1 MRGMLWQRLLS
12 LSTLMPTNLGEK
24 FIAVIVVVQF
34 TVMGLVTLV
43 VEKRQRQMIL
53 HESQK
58 RARALA
64 SNLAALSEGY
74 LLSYNFIKLE
84 QMAEKAT
91 EDEDVAYAIV
101 HLHNGQVATYS
112 GHPERQGKTLDD
124 PVSQQALQAAE
135 SFIQDITTM
144 EVGGRG
150 YDVAIP
156 VFVPG
161 GTRKW
166 GTVRLGFSL
175 ARAQREV
182 QATTQDLFL
191 LGLVALLLGTGGAIL
206 LARRLSKPIQQL
218 VTGVTEVAK
227 GNYYHP
233 MAMTARGEIGFLAQ
247 RFEEMREALRLHV
260 TRLDAEKQRLER
272 TNALLKATQEQL
284 IQHEKLAAVGKLA
297 AKVAHE
303 VNNPLAIVKTS
314 FQILHEKI
322 AWSDPTKEE
331 LVVIEEEIDRIARII
346 RHLLDFARPHSNPTA
361 LQVNEVIRN
370 LIKFVDHDLLA
381 HNIRAVLELAPELPV
396 IQMSRDHLTQVLL
409 NLVKNAQDAMPT
421 GGTLRIKTAP
431 WPGGVTISVLDE
443 GVGIPETHLNLVFE
457 PFFSTKQDGT
467 GMGLGLAVSYNII
480 AGYGGSIEVE
490 SQPGQGTVFRLVLA
504 ADPTHIVR
512 EHWDA
517 MGNLP
522 EDTREQYTWRQ
533 EVS

>member
-1 MRGMLWQRLLS
+1 MRSVCWQRLLS
-12 LSTLMPTNLGEK
+12 LSTLMPTSLGAK
-24 FIAVIVVVQF
+24 FIAVIVVVQV

-58 RARALA
+58 RALALA

-74 LLSYNFIKLE
+74 LLSYNFSKLE

-124 PVSQQALQAAE
+124 LVSQQALRAE
-135 SFIQDITTM
+135 GAFIQDITTM

-175 ARAQREV
+175 ARAQHEE
-182 QATTQDLFL
+182 QATTQELFL
-191 LGLVALLLGTGGAIL
+191 LGLMALLLGTGGAIF

-227 GNYYHP
+227 GNYYHS
-233 MAMTARGEIGFLAQ
+233 MALTAGGEIGFLAQ

-260 TRLDAEKQRLER
+260 THLDAEKQRLER
-272 TNALLKATQEQL
+272 TNALLKATQAQL

-314 FQILHEKI
+314 FRILHEKM
-322 AWSDPTKEE
+322 AGSDPTKEE
-331 LVVIEEEIDRIARII
+331 LVVIEEEIDRIARTI
-346 RHLLDFARPHSNPTA
+346 RHLLDFARPHSTPTA
-361 LQVNEVIRN
+361 LQVNEVIRH
-370 LIKFVDHDLLA
+370 LLKFVEHDLLA
-381 HNIRAVLELAPELPV
+381 HNIRATLELASDLPV

-409 NLVKNAQDAMPT
+409 NLVKNAQEAMPT
-421 GGTLRIKTAP
+421 GGGLCIKTAP
-431 WPGGVTISVLDE
+431 WPGGVTVSVLDE
-443 GVGIPETHLNLVFE
+443 GVGIPGTNLNLVFE
-457 PFFSTKQDGT
+457 PFFSTKQHSA
-467 GMGLGLAVSYNII
+467 GMGLGLAVSYSII
-480 AGYGGSIEVE
+480 ASYGGSIEVE
-490 SQPGQGTVFRLVLA
+490 SQPGKGTVFRLVLA
-504 ADPTHIVR
+504 ADPTHTVR
-512 EHWDA
+512 ENVDA
-517 MGNLP
+517 TGNLF
-522 EDTREQYTWRQ
+522 EDTRKPYTWRQ

>member
-1 MRGMLWQRLLS
+1 MRGIRWQRLLS
-12 LSTLMPTNLGEK
+12 LSTLMPTSLGAK

-43 VEKRQRQMIL
+43 VEKRQRQIIL

-58 RARALA
+58 RARTLA

-74 LLSYNFIKLE
+74 LLSYNFVKLE
-84 QMAEKAT
+84 QMTEKVA

-124 PVSQQALQAAE
+124 PVSQQALQAEE
-135 SFIQDITTM
+135 SCIQEITT
-144 EVGGRG
+144 VGGRG

-182 QATTQDLFL
+182 RATTEDLFL
-191 LGLVALLLGTGGAIL
+191 LGLVALLLGTGGAIV
-206 LARRLSKPIQQL
+206 LARWLSKPIQQL

-227 GNYYHP
+227 GNYSHS
-233 MAMTARGEIGFLAQ
+233 MAMTAGGEIGFLAQ

-260 TRLDAEKQRLER
+260 THLDAEKQRLER
-272 TNALLKATQEQL
+272 TNALLKATQAQL

-314 FQILHEKI
+314 FQILHEKM
-322 AWSDPTKEE
+322 AGSDPTKEE
-331 LVVIEEEIDRIARII
+331 LVVIEEEIDRIARTI
-346 RHLLDFARPHSNPTA
+346 RHLLDFARPHGTPTA
-361 LQVNEVIRN
+361 LQVNEVIRH
-370 LIKFVDHDLLA
+370 LLKFVEHDLLA
-381 HNIRAVLELAPELPV
+381 HNIRATLELASDLPV

-409 NLVKNAQDAMPT
+409 NLVKNAQEAMPT
-421 GGTLRIKTAP
+421 GGGLCIKTAP
-431 WPGGVTISVLDE
+431 WPGGVTVSVLDE
-443 GVGIPETHLNLVFE
+443 GVGIPGTNLNLVFE
-457 PFFSTKQDGT
+457 PFFSTKQHSA
-467 GMGLGLAVSYNII
+467 GMGLGLAVSYSII
-480 AGYGGSIEVE
+480 ASYGGSIEVE
-490 SQPGQGTVFRLVLA
+490 SQPGKGTVFRLVLA
-504 ADPTHIVR
+504 ADPTHTVR
-512 EHWDA
+512 ENVDA
-517 MGNLP
+517 TGNLF
-522 EDTREQYTWRQ
+522 EDTRKPYTWRQ